1 VSTAAPK
8 HTLGKTSTSQ
18 WLLPVFWI
26 LVGCGFYLGAKQITT
41 AIVQDKHDP
50 GPAAICMLCAAALI
64 ILGITQAVQLLLA
77 SRSARPTLTST
88 ATTHSDDPQ
97 QFNTIQD
104 PTLAR
109 RQAFLGVTTIA
120 VYIFAV
126 FQIGFGLATFTFGIV
141 SMKSLG
147 VSWSN
152 TLLATISCIATV
164 YLVFIELLGILL
176 PTGRWD
182 FPF

>member
-1 VSTAAPK
+1 MSVVTPK
-8 HTLGKTSTSQ
+8 RTVNIASISQ

-26 LVGCGFYLGAKQITT
+26 FIGSGFYFGATQITT

-64 ILGITQAVQLLLA
+64 LLGVTQAVQLLLA
-77 SRSARPTLTST
+77 SRSNFAAKPIAQIDKSHQTC
-88 ATTHSDDPQ
+88 APK
-97 QFNTIQD
+97 NT
-104 PTLAR
+104 TLAL
-109 RQAFLGVTTIA
+109 QQGLLAVSAIA
-120 VYIFAV
+120 AYIFAV
-126 FQIGFGLATFTFGIV
+126 FQIGFVLSTFVFGIA

-147 VSWSN
+147 VSWRN